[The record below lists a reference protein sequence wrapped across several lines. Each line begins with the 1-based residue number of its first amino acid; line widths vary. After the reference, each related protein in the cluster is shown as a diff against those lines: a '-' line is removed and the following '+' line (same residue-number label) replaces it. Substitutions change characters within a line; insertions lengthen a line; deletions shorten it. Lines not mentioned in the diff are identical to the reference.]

1 MMRPKNGPITC
12 EIVKIVHD
20 NSHKQVEN
28 EEATHDEETDE
39 VEVSKVVP
47 APMTIGIWKEKSIV

>member
-47 APMTIGIWKEKSIV
+47 APMTIGI